1 MNRRC
6 PSCGD
11 IEKKDEFVKN
21 FCPQCFSHHFQLAEV
36 PEDVVVTRCTVCG
49 RIKKESEWIREN
61 KQALTE
67 IITKKI
73 KSQYSPIILEVFL
86 KERAKGFDTLID
98 FEFNVDGAKLKK
110 RYAVRIDFEQTQCK
124 DCSRDTGGYYDS
136 VVQLRF
142 LEEVERKQRAEAVK
156 KLQGKVKKF
165 IRALEFRGGRLH
177 KVEETET
184 GIDLYTAG
192 ITPSMQASHEVCD
205 NVKHTRKLITRK
217 NGRDLYRHTFCLRF

>member
-21 FCPQCFSHHFQLAEV
+21 FCPQCFTHHFQLAEV
-36 PEDVVVTRCTVCG
+36 PEEVVVTRCTVCG

-86 KERAKGFDTLID
+86 KERRKGFDTLVD
-98 FEFNVDGAKLKK
+98 LEFDVDDAKLKK
-110 RYAVRIDFEQTQCK
+110 RYAVRIDFEQTQCV
-124 DCSRDTGGYYDS
+124 DCSRDTGGYFDS
-136 VVQLRF
+136 IVQLR
-142 LEEVERKQRAEAVK
+142 LLDEVEPKEREGKIKKLESKVK
-156 KLQGKVKKF
+156 KL

-177 KVEETET
+177 KVEQVET
-184 GIDLYTAG
+184 GFDVYVGG
-192 ITPSMQASHEVCD
+192 ITPAMQASHEVGEK
-205 NVKHTRKLITRK
+205 VKHTRKLITRK
-217 NGRDLYRHTFCLRF
+217 NGKDLYRHTFCLRF